1 MKKPG
6 VAPRGAVYWEYQA
19 NSTMHMIDET
29 KQITRGEF
37 LTVLGGIGLTV
48 VAAKVSGLTGI
59 ADAVKPKARLA
70 TTPNSY
76 GNNTYG
82 GTSA

>member
-1 MKKPG
+1 
-6 VAPRGAVYWEYQA
+6 
-19 NSTMHMIDET
+19 MINET

-48 VAAKVSGLTGI
+48 VAAKVSGFAGI
-59 ADAVKPKARLA
+59 TNALNSKAPLA

-76 GNNTYG
+76 GNNAYG
-82 GTSA
+82 GKSA